1 MSPTKA
7 PTPSSTQTLIPT
19 MWGYPA
25 SIYRQHVPAQ
35 GIIRRCTDELARDL
49 MSGVPISQSVGDGLL
64 TALAPADIAYVVA
77 GLAHAPKGYPS
88 EGDWRG
94 RLADALATAA
104 GYPAAYAASR
114 YPAHAAA

>member
-1 MSPTKA
+1 MNPAKA
-7 PTPSSTQTLIPT
+7 PTQVPT

-25 SIYRQHVPAQ
+25 AYYRQHRPAE
-35 GIIRRCTDELARDL
+35 GLIRRCVDALTQDL
-49 MSGVPISQSVGDGLL
+49 TQGVPITRSVADGLL
-64 TALAPADIAYVVA
+64 EALAPADIAYVVS
-77 GLAHAPKGYPS
+77 GLPHAPAGYPQ

-114 YPAHAAA
+114 CPAAA

>member
-1 MSPTKA
+1 MNPIPTA
-7 PTPSSTQTLIPT
+7 TQVPT

-25 SIYRQHVPAQ
+25 AYYRQHVPAQ
-35 GIIRRCTDELARDL
+35 GLIRRCADELARDL
-49 MSGVPISQSVGDGLL
+49 TQGVPLTQTITDGI
-64 TALAPADIAYVVA
+64 LAPLGPADIAYTVA
-77 GLAHAPKGYPS
+77 GLPHAPAGYPA

-114 YPAHAAA
+114 HPATAA

>member
-1 MSPTKA
+1 MNPTTK
-7 PTPSSTQTLIPT
+7 TQLPT

-25 SIYRQHVPAQ
+25 AWYRQHRPAQ
-35 GIIRRCTDELARDL
+35 GLIRACADELTSDL
-49 MSGVPISQSVGDGLL
+49 MRGYPIAQSVADGILGPL
-64 TALAPADIAYVVA
+64 GPADIAWVVA
-77 GLAHAPKGYPS
+77 GLPHAPEGYPS

-104 GYPAAYAASR
+104 GYPRAYAASR

>member
-1 MSPTKA
+1 MSPNRRPEPAQSLT
-7 PTPSSTQTLIPT
+7 PT

-25 SIYRQHVPAQ
+25 HIYRQHVPAQ
-35 GIIRRCTDELARDL
+35 GLIRRCADELTRDL
-49 MSGVPISQSVGDGLL
+49 MSGVSISQSVDDGLL
-64 TALAPADIAYVVA
+64 GPLAPADIAYTVA
-77 GLAHAPKGYPS
+77 GLPHAPEGYPS